1 MDKILYLLKEIIKN
15 ELSSFIISEV
25 GKNIEKIPYIDT
37 KLLKKSICIQINM
50 FPTLMSGTLSIAF
63 DNLVENKTAKAI

>member
-1 MDKILYLLKEIIKN
+1 MDKILYLLKEPIKN
-15 ELSSFIISEV
+15 ELSSFVISEV
-25 GKNIEKIPYIDT
+25 GKNIEKNSVYRYEAI
-37 KLLKKSICIQINM
+37 KKSICIQINM